1 MSKVYNQEKEES
13 PIPDEDCSSQPRLS
27 FCQPVSSPNTSG
39 THQLG
44 PRWLKMVGS
53 ILKLHD
59 RSLSSNKELG
69 ITLPSLCAL
78 HKAFFFYT

>member
-13 PIPDEDCSSQPRLS
+13 PIPDKDCSSQPRFS
-27 FCQPVSSPNTSG
+27 FCQSVSSPNTSD
-39 THQLG
+39 THQRG
-44 PRWLKMVGS
+44 SCWLKMVGC

-59 RSLSSNKELG
+59 RLLSSNKELG